1 MLLDLIMIWALGR
14 SRDSSLESFEA
25 LERKLAR
32 FYSLN
37 EYSIRFRCTG
47 DTNWAWFSYFH
58 LTTLHDISQ
67 IIEHSYNHLSFF
79 LCSSLSLSL
88 FFFFSFFCYIYVK

>member
-1 MLLDLIMIWALGR
+1 MEEAETALWR
-14 SRDSSLESFEA
+14 VFEA

-32 FYSLN
+32 FYSLD

-88 FFFFSFFCYIYVK
+88 SLFFSVTYMSNRKMVC